1 MAVGSPPGVA
11 AAVCG
16 VVASRPDEKR
26 TVMVGGVVRTL
37 AGASWSVATLPVR
50 LAAQLVPVP
59 SRDGPET
66 HAAGVEREAV
76 AVDRANPDTASEG
89 GNGTG
94 DAGAGAGANG
104 HGPLGLVG
112 DVLGLIDD
120 GVGRVDHWLEDGG
133 ELVEDVVEETVE
145 LVGDSLGWHRRV
157 WEDEEHQH
165 AQIEVQGI
173 RDPEAVDLRRGLSR
187 QLKRLDGVRWAE
199 VNALTGKVAVAFE
212 GGGPTLATLI
222 DAVEGLEELHAAG
235 QETSRPGWDTDDR
248 AEHPADDEPVHRVV
262 ALMVGDVL
270 SLGWTLAGRA
280 ARLARVPVEYAGLV
294 GVIDS
299 HPWSRRQ
306 VERVLGQRATA
317 LVLPLA
323 GSVAAG
329 IAQGPM
335 GVLVDLAQQATV
347 LGELRARRHVW
358 EQREPELY
366 AVHSDEPIEPPAL
379 APRPVPLPDGP
390 VEVATHR
397 LSQASLAG
405 FGATLLATRDL
416 RRSTDAFLAGT
427 PKTARLG
434 REGFAAH
441 LGRTLAYRGIIP
453 LDGSS
458 LRRLDRID
466 TVVLDADVLV
476 TDRWRVHALVR
487 ADGSEATDAARAAA
501 ERLVDPDDPE
511 LSRRQRGWHL
521 QAFAEVA
528 DRPLPRGAKTRARE
542 IRRAG
547 GIALAL
553 SRHDELAAVVHVA
566 RQLDP
571 GLEPVVDAVRRC
583 GHRLVVRPR
592 TRSAAAAENLDADLV
607 DADRD
612 LGEVVR
618 ELQAD
623 GAAVLVVARQGHAGL
638 AAADVGLGVLAP
650 TGRPSWGADLIL
662 GRELADAATII
673 DATVAAREV
682 SERAARF
689 AAGGAALGG
698 LVAMTGPRAHAGSRA
713 LAMVNGAAGASLI
726 AGTWSAVRL
735 SHEPRPRVADPGRW
749 HALTAAR
756 TLSVLGSDARQG
768 LEPHEAAQRR
778 ATAGGGGREVSP
790 LEPFLAE
797 LANPLNPIL
806 GAGAGLSAA
815 VGSMT
820 DAWLVLGLVGVNAGI
835 GGVQRLRADRAVR
848 GLLEGDVE
856 WVTVVRGGREVR
868 VAEDRLVRGD
878 VIRLRAG
885 EAVPADARVLEV
897 DGCEVDESTLTGESL
912 PVVKTPDPCPEA
924 EVSERAC
931 MLYEDTTVA
940 SGTVTAVVT
949 AVGEHTEVARS
960 LALTGPPPPSG
971 VELRLEEL
979 TKRLL
984 PAALSTAGLTAGA
997 GLLRRWPLRD
1007 VAGTAVS
1014 LAIASVPEG
1023 LPFVATAGQLAGARR
1038 LAEHNA
1044 VVRNPRTVEALG
1056 RVDVLCVDKTGTL
1069 TEGRVRL
1076 AGVSDGRQLRRLGDL
1091 DAAGRAILSAGVRA
1105 SERPE
1110 KGEIE
1115 HLDDTDEALHA
1126 AARDAGIGDA
1136 EDLPHWEVVTELP
1149 FEASRGVHAVLGE
1162 NGDGHRLVV
1171 KGAPEVVLEACTSRR
1186 ADDRDRDL
1194 DEEERAAL
1202 LAHVDGLAAQGHRVL
1217 AVAERAAS
1225 RRTSLEQDRLERLTL
1240 VGLLA
1245 FADPV
1250 RSTAAEAVRGI
1261 GEAGVRTIM
1270 VTGDHPET
1278 ATSIARELG
1287 LDTDRVLTGTDLD
1300 ELDDEALTEA
1310 LETTGVV
1317 ARVTPAHK
1325 VRVVEAL
1332 QRRGR
1337 TVAMTGDGAND
1348 AAAIRLADVGVALG
1362 ERSSPA
1368 ARDAADIVVTDD
1380 RVETLIAAIA
1390 EGRALWGSIREALA
1404 VLVGGNLGE
1413 IGFTSLASLFSRRA
1427 PLHPRQFL
1435 LVNLFTD
1442 LAPAVAIAVRPPHD
1456 VSTETLLQEGPDRS
1470 LGDALRR
1477 DLAIR
1482 GTATALG
1489 AGAAW
1494 GAARLTGTRRRAS
1507 TVGLAALVGTQL
1519 GQTVV
1524 AGGWRRPATLAT
1536 VVGSAAGLVGVI
1548 QTPGVSQFFGC
1559 RPMGPVGWAQATTAA
1574 TLATVGSQVASR
1586 LAGHA
1591 GGGD

>member
-1 MAVGSPPGVA
+1 
-11 AAVCG
+11 
-16 VVASRPDEKR
+16 
-26 TVMVGGVVRTL
+26 MVGGVVRTL

-50 LAAQLVPVP
+50 LAAQLVPTPSPDEPAARDVP
-59 SRDGPET
+59 LRG
-66 HAAGVEREAV
+66 AAGRTDAPVDQTSSV
-76 AVDRANPDTASEG
+76 AVD
-89 GNGTG
+89 
-94 DAGAGAGANG
+94 G
-104 HGPLGLVG
+104 HDGSGEDDDSGPLGLVG

-120 GVGRVDHWLEDGG
+120 GVGRVDDWIEDGG

-157 WEDEEHQH
+157 WEDEEQQH

-212 GGGPTLATLI
+212 GGGPTLASLI
-222 DAVEGLEELHAAG
+222 DAVEGLEELHGAR
-235 QETSRPGWDTDDR
+235 QETGRPGWDTDDR

-306 VERVLGQRATA
+306 VERVLGRRGTA

-329 IAQGPM
+329 VAQGPM
-335 GVLVDLAQQATV
+335 GVLVDLAHQVTV

-366 AVHSDEPIEPPAL
+366 AVHSDDPIEPPDL

-390 VEVATHR
+390 VERATQR

-476 TDRWRVHALVR
+476 TDRWRVHDLVR

-501 ERLVDPDDPE
+501 ERLLDPDEPE
-511 LSRRQRGWHL
+511 LARRARGWHL
-521 QAFAEVA
+521 RAFSEVA
-528 DRPLPRGAKTRARE
+528 DEPLPRGAKTRARE
-542 IRRAG
+542 VRRAG

-553 SRHDELAAVVHVA
+553 LRHDELAAVVHVT

-571 GLEPVVDAVRRC
+571 GLGPVMDAVRRC

-592 TRSAAAAENLDADLV
+592 GGSAGEALDADVLV

-638 AAADVGLGVLAP
+638 GAADVGVGVLAP

-673 DATVAAREV
+673 AATIAAREV
-682 SERAARF
+682 SQRAARF

-735 SHEPRPRVADPGRW
+735 SHEPRPQVADPGRW
-749 HALTAAR
+749 HALSAAR
-756 TLSVLGSDARQG
+756 TLSLLGSDARHG
-768 LEPHEAAQRR
+768 LDPHEAAQRR
-778 ATAGGGGREVSP
+778 STAGGGGREVSP

-820 DAWLVLGLVGVNAGI
+820 DAWLVLGLVGINAGI

-856 WVTVVRGGREVR
+856 WVTVLRGGREVR

-885 EAVPADARVLEV
+885 DAVPADARVLEV

-912 PVVKTPDPCPEA
+912 PVVKTAEACPEA
-924 EVSERAC
+924 EISERAC

-984 PAALSTAGLTAGA
+984 PAALGTAGLTAGA
-997 GLLRRWPLRD
+997 GLLRRWPLHD

-1076 AGVSDGRQLRRLGDL
+1076 AGVSDGRELRRLDGL
-1091 DAAGRAILSAGVRA
+1091 GAAGRAILSAGVRA
-1105 SERPE
+1105 SERPDD
-1110 KGEIE
+1110 GEID
-1115 HLDDTDEALHA
+1115 HLDDADEALHA
-1126 AARDAGIGDA
+1126 AAREAGIGDA

-1149 FEASRGVHAVLGE
+1149 FEASRGVHAVLGQ

-1186 ADDRDRDL
+1186 EGDRDRPL
-1194 DEEERAAL
+1194 GEQGRTAL
-1202 LAHVDGLAAQGHRVL
+1202 LEHVDGLAAQGHRVL

-1225 RRTSLEQDRLERLTL
+1225 KRTGLEQDRLERLTL

-1250 RSTAAEAVRGI
+1250 RTTAAEAVQGI

-1287 LDTDRVLTGTDLD
+1287 LDTDRVLVGVDLD
-1300 ELDDEALTEA
+1300 ELDDEELTEA

-1456 VSTETLLQEGPDRS
+1456 VATETLLHEGPDRS

-1536 VVGSAAGLVGVI
+1536 AIGSAAGLVGVI

-1559 RPMGPVGWAQATTAA
+1559 RPMGPVGWAQATSAA
-1574 TLATVGSQVASR
+1574 TLATLGSQVASR

-1591 GGGD
+1591 SDD